1 MRGAKTA
8 ETNGIRC
15 VIFGVFFDTSRAP
28 KLPKRGV
35 SDVCCSVRFW
45 TPVGRN
51 WCLGFLGFRPT
62 PKHIERAA
70 TGRARRNPFHHNN
83 KSLALG
89 RKT

>member
-35 SDVCCSVRFW
+35 SDMCCSVRFW

-51 WCLGFLGFRPT
+51 WCLKFL
-62 PKHIERAA
+62 
-70 TGRARRNPFHHNN
+70 
-83 KSLALG
+83 
-89 RKT
+89 